1 MGQYQQTSGV
11 LCDSAQTQARLNH
24 FNRLSG
30 FGSGLF
36 RYQFSFRAEQSDGIE
51 QWRTARR
58 WLCSDRQLGLLDRLY
73 TDSAYF
79 VHFYL
84 VGLIGCPIG
93 WMFIFVPF
101 WQRVAGE
108 AHWFTPSAIYGF
120 GLWVFATGGVTLVA
134 GLPFFLNFIGIT
146 RGAVVGHVVCGIVM
160 VAVLK
165 RIDRS

>member
-1 MGQYQQTSGV
+1 
-11 LCDSAQTQARLNH
+11 
-24 FNRLSG
+24 
-30 FGSGLF
+30 
-36 RYQFSFRAEQSDGIE
+36 
-51 QWRTARR
+51 
-58 WLCSDRQLGLLDRLY
+58 
-73 TDSAYF
+73 

-84 VGLIGCPIG
+84 VGLIGYPIG

-101 WQRVAGE
+101 RQRVAGE